1 MNEQL
6 SNERVVYLNGDYVPE
21 SRAQIPITDRGF
33 IYGDAVFDTA
43 RTFGG
48 KCYRLH
54 EHVERLLR
62 SLRYVQ
68 IDPGLSAAEFVAI
81 AEDVIERNLH
91 LLGPNDDYWVF
102 LRVTRGPNYPDGP
115 GGDTG
120 ATVIV
125 TCVPLPLAKR
135 ATLFRDGIDV
145 VVPATRRTP
154 PESLNPAAKTHN
166 YLNLIVAGLE
176 TQNAAPDAWPVLLDT
191 RGFLTE
197 GSGSNIF
204 LVQNGKVRT
213 PKAQYVL
220 AGVSRAVTMD
230 LCRDLGLDIQ
240 EDDLSPFDAATADE
254 AFITSTSLCLC
265 PMRSFNGAAI
275 GNGAVPGPVTAKLM
289 EAYKAEVKTDFVAQY
304 LDHLPGH

>member
-1 MNEQL
+1 MNDSL
-6 SNERVVYLNGDYVPE
+6 LNERVVYLNGEYLPE
-21 SRAQIPITDRGF
+21 SRATIPISDRGF

-48 KCYRLH
+48 KCYRLG
-54 EHVERLLR
+54 EHVDRLMR

-68 IDPGLSAAEFVAI
+68 IDPGLSAAEFTAI
-81 AEDVIERNLH
+81 AEQVIERNLH

-102 LRVTRGPNYPDGP
+102 LRVTRGPNNPEGP
-115 GGDTG
+115 AD
-120 ATVIV
+120 AVPTVIV

-135 ATLFRDGIDV
+135 ASLFRDGIDV
-145 VVPATRRTP
+145 VVPSTRRTP
-154 PESLNPAAKTHN
+154 PEALNPAAKTHN

-176 TQNAAPDAWPVLLDT
+176 TQKTSPDAWPVLLDT

-204 LVQNGKVRT
+204 LVHDGKVRT

-220 AGVSRAVTMD
+220 AGVSRAVTMG
-230 LCRDLGLDIQ
+230 LCRDLGIEIQ
-240 EDDLSPFDAATADE
+240 EDDLAPYDAATADE

-265 PMRSFNGAAI
+265 PMGHFNGGVI
-275 GNGAVPGPVTAKLM
+275 GDGAVPGPITARLM
-289 EAYKAEVKTDFVAQY
+289 EAYGVEVKTDYVAQY
-304 LDHLPGH
+304 LSHLR

>member
-1 MNEQL
+1 MNDHL
-6 SNERVVYLNGDYVPE
+6 LNERVVYLNGEYVPE
-21 SRAQIPITDRGF
+21 SRATIPISDRGF

-48 KCYRLH
+48 KIYRLA
-54 EHVERLLR
+54 EHVERLMR

-68 IDPGLSAAEFVAI
+68 IDPGLSVEEFCAI
-81 AEDVIERNLH
+81 SEDVVARNRH
-91 LLGPNDDYWVF
+91 LLGPNEDYWVF
-102 LRVTRGPNYPDGP
+102 LRVTRGPAYPDGP
-115 GGDTG
+115 E
-120 ATVIV
+120 AAPTVIA

-154 PESLNPAAKTHN
+154 PEALNPAAKTHN

-176 TQNAAPDAWPVLLDT
+176 TRKSAPDAWPVLLDT

-204 LVQNGKVRT
+204 LVRDGKVRT
-213 PKAQYVL
+213 PNAQYVL
-220 AGVSRAVTMD
+220 PGVSRAITMD
-230 LCRDLGLDIQ
+230 LCRDIGVDIT
-240 EDDLSPFDAATADE
+240 EDDLSPFDAAVADE

-275 GNGAVPGPVTAKLM
+275 GDGTVPGPVTARLM
-289 EAYKAEVKTDFVAQY
+289 EAYKAEVKTDYVAQY
-304 LDHLPGH
+304 LDHLPVG

>member
-1 MNEQL
+1 MNEPL
-6 SNERVVYLNGDYVPE
+6 LNERVVYLNGEYVPE
-21 SRAQIPITDRGF
+21 SRATVSISDRGF

-48 KCYRLH
+48 KIYRLQ
-54 EHVERLLR
+54 EHVDRLLR
-62 SLRYVQ
+62 SLRYVR
-68 IDPGLSAAEFVAI
+68 IDPGLSSAEFCAI
-81 AEDVIERNLH
+81 SEEVVERNLH
-91 LLGPNDDYWVF
+91 LLGTGEDYWVF

-115 GGDTG
+115 GADAG

-135 ATLFRDGIDV
+135 APLFRDGIDV
-145 VVPATRRTP
+145 VVPSTRRTP

-166 YLNLIVAGLE
+166 YLNLIVASLE
-176 TQNAAPDAWPVLLDT
+176 TQDTSPDAWPVLLDT

-204 LVQNGKVRT
+204 LVHDGKVRT

-220 AGVSRAVTMD
+220 AGVSRAVTME
-230 LCRDLGLDIQ
+230 LCRQEGIEIL
-240 EDDLSPFDAATADE
+240 EDDLAPYDAATADE

-265 PMRSFNGAAI
+265 PMRSFNNAAI
-275 GNGAVPGPVTAKLM
+275 GDGTVPGPVTSKLM
-289 EAYKAEVKTDFVAQY
+289 EAYKAEVGTDYVGQY
-304 LDHLPGH
+304 LANL